1 MKQLLLLLLALFACG
16 AARAEPILADLSIRA
31 IDINATFRGTQIL
44 LFGARS
50 EPGDIVVVVRGPER
64 DYVVRKKERVAGVW
78 VNYASE
84 KFAEVPSFYA
94 VASSTSLDEIINP
107 SLLKAYDI
115 GEAFTDPS
123 RYDGPLA
130 KREFWGAL
138 VQDHQR
144 HALYPAEVQPIYF
157 WGESLFRTAL
167 NFPKNIP
174 EGTYKAEIYLLRD
187 GELVAL
193 QSTPIV
199 VEKVG
204 FEAHMHQLAH
214 TWPLV
219 YGLLC
224 VVLAGGAGYAAS
236 RFFRKA

>member
-1 MKQLLLLLLALFACG
+1 MRRLALLLGLLFCT
-16 AARAEPILADLSIRA
+16 AAQAEPILADLSIRA

-50 EPGDIVVVVRGPER
+50 EPGDIVVVVRGPDR

-78 VNYASE
+78 VNYANE
-84 KFAEVPSFYA
+84 KFTEIPSFYA
-94 VASSTSLDEIINP
+94 VASSTGLEEIINP

-115 GEAFTDPS
+115 GESFTDPS

-130 KREFWGAL
+130 KREFWSAL
-138 VQDHQR
+138 VRSHQR
-144 HALYPAEVQPIYF
+144 LALYPAEVQPIYF

-204 FEAHMHQLAH
+204 FEAYMHQLAH
-214 TWPLV
+214 KRPLV

-224 VVLAGGAGYAAS
+224 VVLAGGVGYMAS